1 MTYKKAYLFIFIYV
15 LIAVICNSVFENP
28 KLLSFLLI
36 VGLVLFTLLKGYAKD
51 NEKQQGGDSD

>member
-1 MTYKKAYLFIFIYV
+1 MTYKKAYLVIFIYV

-36 VGLVLFTLLKGYAKD
+36 VGIVLFALLKGYAKD